1 MAIRR
6 EEVERIAELSR
17 LRLEPERLDVMAG
30 QLSSVLDF
38 VATLNQLDL
47 SGSEPGTFSSPEGA
61 LREDAVNG
69 RRLGA
74 EAATREAPEAESGF
88 FVVPPIVEN
97 VNP

>member
-6 EEVERIAELSR
+6 EEVERIAELAR
-17 LRLEPERLDVMAG
+17 LRLSPERLDVMAG

-47 SGSEPGTFSSPEGA
+47 SGSEPGTFASPEGA
-61 LREDAVNG
+61 LREDVVNG

-74 EAATREAPEAESGF
+74 DAATREAPESEAGF